1 MKPQDQNDDASASLD
16 QKLQSHIGT
25 KLKQFYDEIVS
36 ETVPDRFKML
46 LDQLEKAET
55 VVEDKTESNR

>member
-1 MKPQDQNDDASASLD
+1 MKPKSPKDPSASALD
-16 QKLQSHIGT
+16 NKLQAHIGN

-46 LDQLEKAET
+46 LDQLEQREAVTGTE
-55 VVEDKTESNR
+55 TESGQ